1 MAGNV
6 AEGPTLRTPIV
17 RALAPYLILLAFVA
31 FMAIGYHPSAKSAQI
46 ETPLALPRIRQ
57 MELTGAQWTVKRQ
70 MEVWDNVV
78 FRNDHIEH
86 RQGRV
91 AVCGEVRLGAD
102 AEFQPYIVVN
112 GRAALASDTR
122 NELYPVWVEICSV
135 GEGDP
140 QAVNAL
146 S

>member
-17 RALAPYLILLAFVA
+17 RALAPYLILLAFVG

-57 MELTGAQWTVKRQ
+57 MEISGAQWTIKRQ
-70 MEVWDNVV
+70 METWDNVS
-78 FRNDHIEH
+78 FRNEHIER

-112 GRAALASDTR
+112 GRAALARDTQ
-122 NELYPVWVEICSV
+122 NELHAVWVEICSV
-135 GEGDP
+135 DEP
-140 QAVNAL
+140 QPQTTL
-146 S
+146 

>member
-1 MAGNV
+1 MAGKV

-17 RALAPYLILLAFVA
+17 RALAPYLILLAFVG

-57 MELTGAQWTVKRQ
+57 MEISGAQWTIKRQ
-70 MEVWDNVV
+70 METWDNVS
-78 FRNDHIEH
+78 FRNEHIER

-91 AVCGEVRLGAD
+91 AVCGEVRLGAG

-112 GRAALASDTR
+112 GRAALANDTQ
-122 NELYPVWVEICSV
+122 NELRPVWVEICSV
-135 GEGDP
+135 GEPEP
-140 QAVNAL
+140 QATL
-146 S
+146 

>member
-1 MAGNV
+1 MVGNV
-6 AEGPTLRTPIV
+6 AKGPTPRAPIV
-17 RALAPYLILLAFVA
+17 RSLAPYLILLAFVG
-31 FMAIGYHPSAKSAQI
+31 FMAVGYHPSAKSAQI

-57 MELTGAQWTVKRQ
+57 MELSGAQWTVKRQ
-70 MEVWDNVV
+70 MEVWDNVA

-112 GRAALASDTR
+112 GRAALASDTQ
-122 NELYPVWVEICSV
+122 NELHAVWVEICSV
-135 GEGDP
+135 GEPDP
-140 QAVNAL
+140 QTTL
-146 S
+146 

>member
-1 MAGNV
+1 MSGN
-6 AEGPTLRTPIV
+6 AAKGPTTRSSVP

-31 FMAIGYHPSAKSAQI
+31 FLAVGYHPSAKSAQI

-70 MEVWDNVV
+70 MEVWDNVA

-112 GRAALASDTR
+112 GRAALAADTQ

-135 GEGDP
+135 GQPEP
-140 QAVNAL
+140 QATL
-146 S
+146 

>member
-1 MAGNV
+1 MAGNR
-6 AEGPTLRTPIV
+6 AEGPMLRTPII
-17 RALAPYLILLAFVA
+17 RSLAPYLILLAFVG

-57 MELTGAQWTVKRQ
+57 MEISGAQWTIKRQ
-70 MEVWDNVV
+70 METWDNVS
-78 FRNDHIEH
+78 FRNEHIER

-112 GRAALASDTR
+112 GRAALANDTQS
-122 NELYPVWVEICSV
+122 ELRPVWVEICSV
-135 GEGDP
+135 GEPEP
-140 QAVNAL
+140 QTTL
-146 S
+146 

>member
-6 AEGPTLRTPIV
+6 AEGPTLRAPLI
-17 RALAPYLILLAFVA
+17 RSLAPYLILLAFVG
-31 FMAIGYHPSAKSAQI
+31 FMAIGYHPSARSAQI

-57 MELTGAQWTVKRQ
+57 MEISGAQWTIKRQ
-70 MEVWDNVV
+70 METWDNVS
-78 FRNDHIEH
+78 FRNEHIER

-112 GRAALASDTR
+112 GRAALARDTQ
-122 NELYPVWVEICSV
+122 NELHQAWVEICSF
-135 GEGDP
+135 GEPEP
-140 QAVNAL
+140 QTTL
-146 S
+146 

>member
-135 GEGDP
+135 GDSDP
-140 QAVNAL
+140 QALSAL

>member
-6 AEGPTLRTPIV
+6 AEGSTTTRFSLHRSV
-17 RALAPYLILLAFVA
+17 LPYLILLGFVA
-31 FMAIGYHPSAKSAQI
+31 FLAFGYQPSAKSAQI

-57 MELTGAQWTVKRQ
+57 MELSGAQWTVKRQ
-70 MEVWDNVV
+70 LEAWDNVA
-78 FRNDHIEH
+78 FRGEHIEH

-112 GRAALASDTR
+112 GRAALASDKQS
-122 NELYPVWVEICSV
+122 ELHAVWVELCSL
-135 GEGDP
+135 GGSD
-140 QAVNAL
+140 

>member
-1 MAGNV
+1 MAENI
-6 AEGPTLRTPIV
+6 AEGPATTRF
-17 RALAPYLILLAFVA
+17 ALHRSVWPYLILLGFVA
-31 FMAIGYHPSAKSAQI
+31 FMAFGYHPSAKSAQI

-57 MELTGAQWTVKRQ
+57 MELSGAQWTLKRHL
-70 MEVWDNVV
+70 EVWDNVA
-78 FRNDHIEH
+78 FRGDHIEH

-112 GRAALASDTR
+112 GRAALARDKQSD
-122 NELYPVWVEICSV
+122 LHAVWVELCSV
-135 GEGDP
+135 GGKDP
-140 QAVNAL
+140 QSA

>member
-1 MAGNV
+1 MAGDM
-6 AEGPTLRTPIV
+6 AEGQVPRASIV
-17 RALAPYLILLAFVA
+17 RSLAPYLILLAFVG

-57 MELTGAQWTVKRQ
+57 MEISGAQWTIKRQ
-70 MEVWDNVV
+70 MEVWDNVS
-78 FRNDHIEH
+78 FRNEHIER

-112 GRAALASDTR
+112 GRAALARDTQ
-122 NELYPVWVEICSV
+122 NELHQVWVEICSV
-135 GEGDP
+135 GEPEP
-140 QAVNAL
+140 QTTL
-146 S
+146 